1 MVTDDTH
8 IQHQRSMKILLD
20 EFDRICN
27 ILQIPYVL
35 FAGTLL
41 GAVRHKGFIP
51 WDDDLD
57 VIMLRKDYERFLQ
70 GAPQHLDQQR
80 FYLQK
85 EFGEHWPM
93 FFSKLRLNGTTCLE
107 TFHPKDTRMHQGIY
121 IDIFPCDDAAK
132 THLGRYAQFLSSRV
146 VVAKSLYRRGYET
159 NSIIKKTFIALC
171 RLLPL
176 RLFAYLAKS
185 GATEGEWVHSF
196 FAGASTFSKNVYPR
210 SIFTEITF
218 AQFEDRYYPV
228 PVSYDVL
235 LTQLFGQYMV
245 KPPQQQRKIKKH
257 AVLIDTENSY
267 EKYQDF
273 LKDTVFEFH
282 TRSIR

>member
-146 VVAKSLYRRGYET
+146 VVAKSLGRGYCG
-159 NSIIKKTFIALC
+159 SC
-171 RLLPL
+171 
-176 RLFAYLAKS
+176 
-185 GATEGEWVHSF
+185 V
-196 FAGASTFSKNVYPR
+196 
-210 SIFTEITF
+210 
-218 AQFEDRYYPV
+218 
-228 PVSYDVL
+228 
-235 LTQLFGQYMV
+235 
-245 KPPQQQRKIKKH
+245 
-257 AVLIDTENSY
+257 
-267 EKYQDF
+267 
-273 LKDTVFEFH
+273 
-282 TRSIR
+282 